1 MGILKGIG
9 IAIGSVMAVGAI
21 ATVVMPKPTPPAR
34 TEEQIQRDTV
44 DLQLGAAV
52 KALKSAAKDPDSFKL
67 EQVLAMADGAGCIS
81 YHAKNSFGASVRG
94 QAVAAAGK
102 VLTADRDAA
111 AFSRAH
117 DAHCGGKSGRDI
129 TSYTKQFL

>member
-9 IAIGSVMAVGAI
+9 IAIGSLLAVGAI
-21 ATVVMPKPTPPAR
+21 ATVVTPKPTPPAR
-34 TEEQIQRDTV
+34 TAAEIQRDTA

-52 KALKSAAKDPDSFKL
+52 KALKSAAKDPTSFKL
-67 EQVLAMADGAGCIS
+67 EQVLAMSDGAGCIS

-94 QAVAAAGK
+94 QAVAAGGK
-102 VLTADRDAA
+102 VVTADRDGA
-111 AFSRAH
+111 AFNRAH

-129 TSYTKQFL
+129 TLYAGQFL